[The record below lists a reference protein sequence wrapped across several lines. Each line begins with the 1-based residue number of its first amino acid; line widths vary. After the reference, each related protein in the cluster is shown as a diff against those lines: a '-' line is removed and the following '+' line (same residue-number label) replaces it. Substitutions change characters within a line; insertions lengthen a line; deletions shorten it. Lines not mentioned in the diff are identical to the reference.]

1 MEHQKQGNTRK
12 MLVLFLGAALAA
24 ATGCSN
30 TANSNCVDRNGDGY
44 CDNGSGGGGSTSRAF
59 FGGGGSGKSG
69 TSEGSSSISD
79 GSSSHGGIGSSGSS
93 SG

>member
-12 MLVLFLGAALAA
+12 MLALFLSAALAA

-44 CDNGSGGGGSTSRAF
+44 CDNGSGGSSSRAF

-79 GSSSHGGIGSSGSS
+79 GSSTHGGIGSSGSG